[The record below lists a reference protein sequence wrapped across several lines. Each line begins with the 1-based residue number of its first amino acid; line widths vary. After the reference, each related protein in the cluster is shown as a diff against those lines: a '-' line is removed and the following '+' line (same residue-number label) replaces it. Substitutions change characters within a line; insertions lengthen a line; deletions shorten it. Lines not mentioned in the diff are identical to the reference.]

1 VISTSSDVED
11 EPVTQQSD
19 DKNHV
24 ALVTSVD
31 ADDDAGTVTDEQSVA
46 VTTSQETDH
55 VTLMEELTPM
65 LLDPDEED
73 EGATQK

>member
-1 VISTSSDVED
+1 MISTSSDVED

-19 DKNHV
+19 DKNSV
-24 ALVTSVD
+24 SLVISV
-31 ADDDAGTVTDEQSVA
+31 ADDNAGTVTDEQSVA

-65 LLDPDEED
+65 LIDPDEED
-73 EGATQK
+73 EVATQK

>member
-1 VISTSSDVED
+1 MISSSSDVEA

-19 DKNHV
+19 DKNSV
-24 ALVTSVD
+24 SLATSV
-31 ADDDAGTVTDEQSVA
+31 ADDNAGTVTDEQSVA

-65 LLDPDEED
+65 LFDRDEED
-73 EGATQK
+73 ESATQK

>member
-1 VISTSSDVED
+1 MISTSSDVED

-19 DKNHV
+19 DKNRDS
-24 ALVTSVD
+24 LVTSV
-31 ADDDAGTVTDEQSVA
+31 ADDNVGTVTAEQSVA

>member
-1 VISTSSDVED
+1 MISTSSDVED

-19 DKNHV
+19 DKNRDS
-24 ALVTSVD
+24 LVTSV
-31 ADDDAGTVTDEQSVA
+31 ADDNAGTVMAEQSVA